1 MADVRLDDD
10 RLAAVLASVGE
21 HLVVDHQVAAAA
33 GSTEFRPTWRRPLLV
48 AAAALII
55 IAGAVVAIAPARRV
69 VSGWFGAGRI
79 EVEIDRDSRSDRT
92 AGVHRARRCR
102 IDPAAVDEV
111 LGQAMPSVDHS
122 ALGPPSDWWTLP
134 EGGVLVGWPTGETL
148 WVTVSDDGDDLVKK
162 VAGGATDVTEL
173 RDLGDGGVAITG
185 EHLLQTPH
193 RRVRADTVVIWTDG
207 ELTFR
212 LDGDRRAGRPDR
224 PRPPARR
231 LTTASRRAT
240 H

>member
-1 MADVRLDDD
+1 MPDVRLDDD

-48 AAAALII
+48 AAATLII

-69 VSGWFGAGRI
+69 VSGWFDAGRI
-79 EVEIDRDSRSDRT
+79 EVEIDREADPT
-92 AGVHRARRCR
+92 GLPAFNEPAMPV
-102 IDPAAVDEV
+102 DPAAVDEV

-122 ALGPPSDWWTLP
+122 ALGPPSRWWTLP

-162 VAGGATDVTEL
+162 VARGSTEVTEL

-207 ELTFR
+207 ELTYR
-212 LDGDRRAGRPDR
+212 LDGVAELEDLIALAHQLAG
-224 PRPPARR
+224 
-231 LTTASRRAT
+231 
-240 H
+240 